1 MEFLETYLDI
11 QKTRFAEPCSSSVSM
26 FPARVFQS
34 ARVPSLVLQP
44 MVENAIQHGIEK
56 RASGGAIRIAAARDN
71 GILRLTVYNQG
82 PRIPDNWEQLRSGVG
97 IANVRTS
104 AAKSRMAATA
114 PSR

>member
-1 MEFLETYLDI
+1 MQFLEPYLDI
-11 QKTRFAEPCSSSVSM
+11 QKTRFADRLQLSVNVPSE
-26 FPARVFQS
+26 FQS
-34 ARVPSLVLQP
+34 ARVPSLILQP

-97 IANVRTS
+97 IANVRTRLQS
-104 AAKSRMAATA
+104 
-114 PSR
+114 